1 MWKKVSWEW
10 YRTLWFTSQN
20 LRWLS
25 WCLWLISL
33 LLSSVLCSNEKQ
45 VQKWH
50 TWAHGQIAGTIEERR
65 SISSLLHA
73 EDWQLAQCTNSTAA
87 LPKQHIVQ
95 WSVCRKRGGLP
106 QTEQTTVL
114 LAPSSSPPVCQQRP
128 SMLLKWTLMWENEG
142 RKYSSWRLQSVGNV
156 PGIHIPLNRS
166 QLEVC
171 VWSSLS
177 INSGCALEVDTP
189 VGKARSQIWQ
199 LAVGSCQSVGKLP
212 TQLQVCDWT
221 DHSLVGSSTSP
232 PVRQIAVGGLKEKL
246 RLLTSW
252 RDSSLVCSHLF
263 SSRVFVSK
271 I

>member
-1 MWKKVSWEW
+1 MQ
-10 YRTLWFTSQN
+10 R
-20 LRWLS
+20 
-25 WCLWLISL
+25 ISI
-33 LLSSVLCSNEKQ
+33 EK
-45 VQKWH
+45 
-50 TWAHGQIAGTIEERR
+50 
-65 SISSLLHA
+65 
-73 EDWQLAQCTNSTAA
+73 WQLEQRTNSTAA

-166 QLEVC
+166 QLEIC
-171 VWSSLS
+171 IWSISSSLS

-199 LAVGSCQSVGKLP
+199 LGRQLYYRLTTANP
-212 TQLQVCDWT
+212 TA
-221 DHSLVGSSTSP
+221 S
-232 PVRQIAVGGLKEKL
+232 L
-246 RLLTSW
+246 RLS
-252 RDSSLVCSHLF
+252 RPQFSSVLLF
-263 SSRVFVSK
+263 SSSSADCSWRSEGKVKTVNQLKRLQFS
-271 I
+271 